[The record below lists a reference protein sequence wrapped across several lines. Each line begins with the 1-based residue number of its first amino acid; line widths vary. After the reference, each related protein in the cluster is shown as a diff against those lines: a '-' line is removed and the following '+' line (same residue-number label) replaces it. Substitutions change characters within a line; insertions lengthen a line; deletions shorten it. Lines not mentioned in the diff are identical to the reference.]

1 MNKCL
6 KKLKKTVSTS
16 RNKIWSP
23 SNGNN
28 GFKENMNKRISFPF
42 SIENPLPLA
51 VIVDSF
57 KICFNKVEKRLP
69 VERIFEKLEQN
80 GFL

>member
-28 GFKENMNKRISFPF
+28 GFKENMNKRISFSFP
-42 SIENPLPLA
+42 IENLLPLA